1 MMKEKLKG
9 LLMGVVIGGLLFG
22 TAAFAA
28 STAKIEVSFE
38 NIKYMFDGVQKVST
52 DNAILYKGQLYAP
65 VKFVADASGKEFS
78 YDGKNKTAWVG
89 KKEGSFK
96 YLSDVNYARTDGP
109 SGSSVHFNQNPYS
122 NKIEIAG
129 DKFQKGIVF
138 NLSFMNNKST
148 SIDYNLN
155 GKYKKLSTFIGVDD
169 ETKNSNRVV
178 TYRFIGD
185 GTELA
190 LFENVKGGDNP
201 NPVNID
207 VSGVLKLQI
216 VAEPGNVFES
226 TWAALAEP
234 KLFQ

>member
-96 YLSDVNYARTDGP
+96 YLSDENYARTDGP

-201 NPVNID
+201 NPVKID

>member
-89 KKEGSFK
+89 KKEGSFT

-155 GKYKKLSTFIGVDD
+155 EKYKKLSTFIGVDD

-190 LFENVKGGDNP
+190 SFENVKGGDNP